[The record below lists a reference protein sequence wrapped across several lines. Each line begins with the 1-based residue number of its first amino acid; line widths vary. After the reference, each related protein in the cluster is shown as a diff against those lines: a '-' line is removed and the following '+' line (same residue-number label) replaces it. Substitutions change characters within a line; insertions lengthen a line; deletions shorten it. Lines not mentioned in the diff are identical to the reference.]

1 MTVTSQTLRT
11 DPLRNF
17 KFRVM
22 INPQDTELEKLADG
36 LDNLGF
42 AQMSGIA
49 VTNEVIPYRE
59 GGMNTHPH
67 KMVGQSDFA
76 PVSLARGM
84 FANQSQLFKWQQ
96 FIHAWQGGI
105 LEDGSSG
112 NGSQSSNLDG
122 SDYRC
127 TVTVKVFDH
136 PVTSSNYVYDQD
148 PSSEAKADLPL
159 RLMIKLYNA
168 WPGSYSVSD
177 LNAGDNGL
185 LIQQLQL
192 HHEGFT
198 VLWEG
203 DDDFEG
209 DGAVANVNYGPA

>member
-17 KFRVM
+17 KFRVH
-22 INPQDTELEKLADG
+22 IVPLDTELAGLAEG
-36 LDNLGF
+36 LGNLGF

-96 FIHAWQGGI
+96 FIHAW
-105 LEDGSSG
+105 
-112 NGSQSSNLDG
+112 
-122 SDYRC
+122 
-127 TVTVKVFDH
+127 
-136 PVTSSNYVYDQD
+136 
-148 PSSEAKADLPL
+148 
-159 RLMIKLYNA
+159 
-168 WPGSYSVSD
+168 
-177 LNAGDNGL
+177 
-185 LIQQLQL
+185 
-192 HHEGFT
+192 
-198 VLWEG
+198 
-203 DDDFEG
+203 
-209 DGAVANVNYGPA
+209 

>member
-17 KFRVM
+17 KFRVH
-22 INPQDTELEKLADG
+22 IVPLDTELAGLAEG
-36 LDNLGF
+36 LGNLGF

-105 LEDGSSG
+105 FDKGSVG
-112 NGSQSSNLDG
+112 NGGAAEGAGG

-127 TVTVKVFDH
+127 TITVKVFDH
-136 PVTSSNYVYDQD
+136 PVTSSTYHYDQD
-148 PSSEAKADLPL
+148 PSSESTVDLPL
-159 RLMIKLYNA
+159 RLVVKLYNA

-203 DDDFEG
+203 DTDFES
-209 DGAVANVNYGPA
+209 DGTI

>member
-1 MTVTSQTLRT
+1 MTQPLQTLRT

-17 KFRVM
+17 KFRVH
-22 INPQDTELEKLADG
+22 IVPIDIELAGLAEG
-36 LDNLGF
+36 LGNLGF

-96 FIHAWQGGI
+96 FIHAWQGG
-105 LEDGSSG
+105 LFDKGSVG
-112 NGSQSSNLDG
+112 NGGSAGGAGG

-136 PVTSSNYVYDQD
+136 PVTSSTYQYDQD
-148 PSSEAKADLPL
+148 PSSEATADLPL
-159 RLMIKLYNA
+159 RLVVKLYNA

-203 DDDFEG
+203 DDDFENDQTVTAPYG
-209 DGAVANVNYGPA
+209 VA

>member
-1 MTVTSQTLRT
+1 VQ
-11 DPLRNF
+11 
-17 KFRVM
+17 
-22 INPQDTELEKLADG
+22 INPQDTELDALASG

-96 FIHAWQGGI
+96 FIHAWQGGLI
-105 LEDGSSG
+105 SNGSSG
-112 NGSQSSNLDG
+112 NGGASSNIGG

-136 PVTSSNYVYDQD
+136 PVTSSTYEYDQD
-148 PSSEAKADLPL
+148 PSAASKVNLPL
-159 RLMIKLYNA
+159 RLVVKLYNA

-198 VLWEG
+198 ILWGGDEG
-203 DDDFEG
+203 FPVDE
-209 DGAVANVNYGPA
+209 ATAPTP